1 MKENKKA
8 ILEILKKSSKK
19 DGKFENLVLNLALQK
34 IDSDSFEF
42 DGDAV
47 YTNDKKRL
55 VYCMSQEASF
65 TIPEGVEIIG
75 EMAFR
80 GKKTLKN
87 VIIANSVKEIEHD
100 AFYDCDELDNVY
112 VPAGVK
118 VVKSY
123 AFAECDKLKKV
134 TFAGT
139 PNKLSRHAF
148 DDCDQLHNIIVPAGS
163 SKFFRKELHFIN
175 GDTDY
180 LVLEKAEKKAE
191 AEFGAICKGKA
202 DVITNTPDESFAGKM
217 MGDGMMFVPEEG
229 HIYAP
234 CDANVEFVFPTKH
247 AIGLK
252 TKDGVEL
259 LLHIGIDTV
268 KMNGE
273 GFDVKVSDGQSVKKG
288 ELLMDF
294 DLEKVAR
301 EAKSTASVMVF
312 TNLGEDNT
320 IEVVK
325 LGEVK
330 PEELVLKL
338 K

>member
-42 DGDAV
+42 DGEAV

-55 VYCMSQEASF
+55 VYCMSQETSF

-80 GKKTLKN
+80 GKKALKN

-100 AFYDCDELDNVY
+100 AFYDCDELDNIY

-118 VVKSY
+118 VVRSY

-139 PNKLSRHAF
+139 PEKVGRHTF
-148 DDCDQLHNIIVPAGS
+148 EDCDQLHDIIVPAGS
-163 SKFFRKELHFIN
+163 SKFFCKELHFID

-191 AEFGAICKGKA
+191 NTAKKVEKKAEMTEKKA
-202 DVITNTPDESFAGKM
+202 EKKAETSEK
-217 MGDGMMFVPEEG
+217 
-229 HIYAP
+229 
-234 CDANVEFVFPTKH
+234 
-247 AIGLK
+247 K
-252 TKDGVEL
+252 TKKEPAK
-259 LLHIGIDTV
+259 V
-268 KMNGE
+268 K
-273 GFDVKVSDGQSVKKG
+273 
-288 ELLMDF
+288 
-294 DLEKVAR
+294 
-301 EAKSTASVMVF
+301 
-312 TNLGEDNT
+312 
-320 IEVVK
+320 
-325 LGEVK
+325 
-330 PEELVLKL
+330 
-338 K
+338 

>member
-34 IDSDSFEF
+34 IDSDSFEY

-55 VYCMSQEASF
+55 VYCMSQETSF

-139 PNKLSRHAF
+139 PEKVSRHTF
-148 DDCDQLHNIIVPAGS
+148 DDCDQLHDIIVPAGS
-163 SKFFRKELHFIN
+163 SKFFRKELHFID

-180 LVLEKAEKKAE
+180 LVLEDPKKKTEKKEVAEKKVE
-191 AEFGAICKGKA
+191 TPEKKA
-202 DVITNTPDESFAGKM
+202 DKKADSEK
-217 MGDGMMFVPEEG
+217 
-229 HIYAP
+229 
-234 CDANVEFVFPTKH
+234 
-247 AIGLK
+247 
-252 TKDGVEL
+252 KDKKADSEKKA
-259 LLHIGIDTV
+259 DKKADSENKAKKEPAKV
-268 KMNGE
+268 K
-273 GFDVKVSDGQSVKKG
+273 
-288 ELLMDF
+288 
-294 DLEKVAR
+294 
-301 EAKSTASVMVF
+301 
-312 TNLGEDNT
+312 
-320 IEVVK
+320 
-325 LGEVK
+325 
-330 PEELVLKL
+330 
-338 K
+338 

>member
-8 ILEILKKSSKK
+8 ILDILKKKSKK

-34 IDSDSFEF
+34 IDSDSFEY

-55 VYCMSQEASF
+55 VYCMSQETSF

-80 GKKTLKN
+80 GKKVLKN

-139 PNKLSRHAF
+139 PEKVGRHTF
-148 DDCDQLHNIIVPAGS
+148 DDCDQLHDIIVPTGS

-180 LVLEKAEKKAE
+180 LVLEKAEKKVEIPEKKAE
-191 AEFGAICKGKA
+191 TSEKKSKKEGAEKKVETPEKKA
-202 DVITNTPDESFAGKM
+202 DKKADSENKAKKEPAK
-217 MGDGMMFVPEEG
+217 
-229 HIYAP
+229 
-234 CDANVEFVFPTKH
+234 
-247 AIGLK
+247 
-252 TKDGVEL
+252 
-259 LLHIGIDTV
+259 V
-268 KMNGE
+268 K
-273 GFDVKVSDGQSVKKG
+273 
-288 ELLMDF
+288 
-294 DLEKVAR
+294 
-301 EAKSTASVMVF
+301 
-312 TNLGEDNT
+312 
-320 IEVVK
+320 
-325 LGEVK
+325 
-330 PEELVLKL
+330 
-338 K
+338 

>member
-34 IDSDSFEF
+34 IDSDSFEY

-47 YTNDKKRL
+47 YSNDKKRL
-55 VYCMSQEASF
+55 VYCMSQATSF

-80 GKKTLKN
+80 GKKALKN

-123 AFAECDKLKKV
+123 AFAECDKLKKI

-139 PNKLSRHAF
+139 PNKVSRHAF
-148 DDCDQLHNIIVPAGS
+148 DDCDQLHDIIVPVGS
-163 SKFFRKELHFIN
+163 SKFFRKELHFID

-180 LVLEKAEKKAE
+180 LVLEDSKKKAEVADKKADASEKKTDKKVETSEKKTDKKVETSEKKAKKE
-191 AEFGAICKGKA
+191 PAK
-202 DVITNTPDESFAGKM
+202 
-217 MGDGMMFVPEEG
+217 
-229 HIYAP
+229 
-234 CDANVEFVFPTKH
+234 
-247 AIGLK
+247 
-252 TKDGVEL
+252 
-259 LLHIGIDTV
+259 V
-268 KMNGE
+268 K
-273 GFDVKVSDGQSVKKG
+273 
-288 ELLMDF
+288 
-294 DLEKVAR
+294 
-301 EAKSTASVMVF
+301 
-312 TNLGEDNT
+312 
-320 IEVVK
+320 
-325 LGEVK
+325 
-330 PEELVLKL
+330 
-338 K
+338 

>member
-34 IDSDSFEF
+34 IDSDSFEY
-42 DGDAV
+42 DGEAV

-55 VYCMSQEASF
+55 VYCMSQETSF
-65 TIPEGVEIIG
+65 TIPEGVEVIG

-80 GKKTLKN
+80 GKKALKN

-123 AFAECDKLKKV
+123 AFAECDKLKKI

-139 PNKLSRHAF
+139 PNKVSRHAF
-148 DDCDQLHNIIVPAGS
+148 DDCDQLHDIIVPVGS
-163 SKFFRKELHFIN
+163 SKFFRKELHFID

-191 AEFGAICKGKA
+191 TSGK
-202 DVITNTPDESFAGKM
+202 
-217 MGDGMMFVPEEG
+217 
-229 HIYAP
+229 
-234 CDANVEFVFPTKH
+234 
-247 AIGLK
+247 K
-252 TKDGVEL
+252 TETSEKKAKKEPAK
-259 LLHIGIDTV
+259 V
-268 KMNGE
+268 K
-273 GFDVKVSDGQSVKKG
+273 
-288 ELLMDF
+288 
-294 DLEKVAR
+294 
-301 EAKSTASVMVF
+301 
-312 TNLGEDNT
+312 
-320 IEVVK
+320 
-325 LGEVK
+325 
-330 PEELVLKL
+330 
-338 K
+338 

>member
-34 IDSDSFEF
+34 IDSDSFEY
-42 DGDAV
+42 DGEAV

-55 VYCMSQEASF
+55 VYCMSQETSF

-80 GKKTLKN
+80 GKKALKN

-118 VVKSY
+118 VVRSY

-139 PNKLSRHAF
+139 PEKVGRHTF
-148 DDCDQLHNIIVPAGS
+148 DDCDQLHDIIVPVGS
-163 SKFFRKELHFIN
+163 SKFFRKELHFVD

-180 LVLEKAEKKAE
+180 LVLEDPKKKAEISAKKAETSEKKDKKAEKKEAAEKKAE
-191 AEFGAICKGKA
+191 TPIKKA
-202 DVITNTPDESFAGKM
+202 DKKADSENKAKKEPAK
-217 MGDGMMFVPEEG
+217 
-229 HIYAP
+229 
-234 CDANVEFVFPTKH
+234 
-247 AIGLK
+247 
-252 TKDGVEL
+252 
-259 LLHIGIDTV
+259 V
-268 KMNGE
+268 K
-273 GFDVKVSDGQSVKKG
+273 
-288 ELLMDF
+288 
-294 DLEKVAR
+294 
-301 EAKSTASVMVF
+301 
-312 TNLGEDNT
+312 
-320 IEVVK
+320 
-325 LGEVK
+325 
-330 PEELVLKL
+330 
-338 K
+338 

>member
-8 ILEILKKSSKK
+8 ILEILKKKSKK

-65 TIPEGVEIIG
+65 AIPEGVEIIG

-80 GKKTLKN
+80 GKKALKN
-87 VIIANSVKEIEHD
+87 IIIANSVKEIEHD

-123 AFAECDKLKKV
+123 AFAECDKLKKI

-139 PNKLSRHAF
+139 PNKVSRHAF
-148 DDCDQLHNIIVPAGS
+148 DDCDQLHDIIVPVGS
-163 SKFFRKELHFIN
+163 SKFFRKELHFID

-180 LVLEKAEKKAE
+180 LVLEDSKKKAEIADKKADASEKKTDKKVETSEKKVDKKAETSEKKAKKE
-191 AEFGAICKGKA
+191 PAK
-202 DVITNTPDESFAGKM
+202 
-217 MGDGMMFVPEEG
+217 
-229 HIYAP
+229 
-234 CDANVEFVFPTKH
+234 
-247 AIGLK
+247 
-252 TKDGVEL
+252 
-259 LLHIGIDTV
+259 V
-268 KMNGE
+268 K
-273 GFDVKVSDGQSVKKG
+273 
-288 ELLMDF
+288 
-294 DLEKVAR
+294 
-301 EAKSTASVMVF
+301 
-312 TNLGEDNT
+312 
-320 IEVVK
+320 
-325 LGEVK
+325 
-330 PEELVLKL
+330 
-338 K
+338 

>member
-34 IDSDSFEF
+34 IDSDSFEY
-42 DGDAV
+42 DGEAV
-47 YTNDKKRL
+47 YTNNKKRL
-55 VYCMSQEASF
+55 VYCMSQETSF
-65 TIPEGVEIIG
+65 TIPEGVEVIG

-80 GKKTLKN
+80 GKKALKD

-118 VVKSY
+118 MVKSY

-180 LVLEKAEKKAE
+180 LVLEAPKKKAEIAAKKAETPEKKDKKAEKKDKKEVAE
-191 AEFGAICKGKA
+191 KKVETSEKKDKKAEKKDKKA
-202 DVITNTPDESFAGKM
+202 ETSENKAKKEPAK
-217 MGDGMMFVPEEG
+217 
-229 HIYAP
+229 
-234 CDANVEFVFPTKH
+234 
-247 AIGLK
+247 
-252 TKDGVEL
+252 
-259 LLHIGIDTV
+259 V
-268 KMNGE
+268 K
-273 GFDVKVSDGQSVKKG
+273 
-288 ELLMDF
+288 
-294 DLEKVAR
+294 
-301 EAKSTASVMVF
+301 
-312 TNLGEDNT
+312 
-320 IEVVK
+320 
-325 LGEVK
+325 
-330 PEELVLKL
+330 
-338 K
+338 

>member
-65 TIPEGVEIIG
+65 AIPDGVEIIG

-112 VPAGVK
+112 VPASVK
-118 VVKSY
+118 IVRSY

-139 PNKLSRHAF
+139 PEKVGRHTF
-148 DDCDQLHNIIVPAGS
+148 DDCNQLHDIIVPAGS

-180 LVLEKAEKKAE
+180 LVLEKAEKKVEIPEKKAE
-191 AEFGAICKGKA
+191 TSEKKSKKEGAEKKVETPEKKA
-202 DVITNTPDESFAGKM
+202 DKKADSENKAKKEPAK
-217 MGDGMMFVPEEG
+217 
-229 HIYAP
+229 
-234 CDANVEFVFPTKH
+234 
-247 AIGLK
+247 
-252 TKDGVEL
+252 
-259 LLHIGIDTV
+259 V
-268 KMNGE
+268 K
-273 GFDVKVSDGQSVKKG
+273 
-288 ELLMDF
+288 
-294 DLEKVAR
+294 
-301 EAKSTASVMVF
+301 
-312 TNLGEDNT
+312 
-320 IEVVK
+320 
-325 LGEVK
+325 
-330 PEELVLKL
+330 
-338 K
+338 

>member
-8 ILEILKKSSKK
+8 ILDILKKKSKK

-123 AFAECDKLKKV
+123 AFAECDKLKKI

-139 PNKLSRHAF
+139 PNKLSRHTF
-148 DDCDQLHNIIVPAGS
+148 DDCDQLHDIIVPAGS
-163 SKFFRKELHFIN
+163 SKFFRKELHFID

-180 LVLEKAEKKAE
+180 LVLEDPKKKAEIADKKVDASEKKTDKKAEASEKKTDKKVETSEKKAE
-191 AEFGAICKGKA
+191 TSEKKA
-202 DVITNTPDESFAGKM
+202 KKEPAK
-217 MGDGMMFVPEEG
+217 
-229 HIYAP
+229 
-234 CDANVEFVFPTKH
+234 
-247 AIGLK
+247 
-252 TKDGVEL
+252 
-259 LLHIGIDTV
+259 V
-268 KMNGE
+268 K
-273 GFDVKVSDGQSVKKG
+273 
-288 ELLMDF
+288 
-294 DLEKVAR
+294 
-301 EAKSTASVMVF
+301 
-312 TNLGEDNT
+312 
-320 IEVVK
+320 
-325 LGEVK
+325 
-330 PEELVLKL
+330 
-338 K
+338 

>member
-34 IDSDSFEF
+34 IDSDSFEY
-42 DGDAV
+42 DGEAV

-55 VYCMSQEASF
+55 VYCMSQETSF

-80 GKKTLKN
+80 GKKALKN

-123 AFAECDKLKKV
+123 AFAECDKLKKI

-139 PNKLSRHAF
+139 PEKVGRHTF
-148 DDCDQLHNIIVPAGS
+148 DDCDQLHDIIVPVGS
-163 SKFFRKELHFIN
+163 SKFFRKELHFID

-180 LVLEKAEKKAE
+180 LVLEDPKKKAETAEKKAEKKAE
-191 AEFGAICKGKA
+191 TAEKKAETSEKKDKKA
-202 DVITNTPDESFAGKM
+202 DKKEAAEKKAETP
-217 MGDGMMFVPEEG
+217 
-229 HIYAP
+229 
-234 CDANVEFVFPTKH
+234 
-247 AIGLK
+247 
-252 TKDGVEL
+252 
-259 LLHIGIDTV
+259 
-268 KMNGE
+268 
-273 GFDVKVSDGQSVKKG
+273 VKKADKKADS
-288 ELLMDF
+288 ENKAKK
-294 DLEKVAR
+294 EPAKV
-301 EAKSTASVMVF
+301 K
-312 TNLGEDNT
+312 
-320 IEVVK
+320 
-325 LGEVK
+325 
-330 PEELVLKL
+330 
-338 K
+338 

>member
-55 VYCMSQEASF
+55 VYCMSHEASF
-65 TIPEGVEIIG
+65 AIPEGVEIIG

-112 VPAGVK
+112 VPASVK
-118 VVKSY
+118 IVRSY

-139 PNKLSRHAF
+139 PEKVGRHTF
-148 DDCDQLHNIIVPAGS
+148 DDCNQLHDIIVPAGS

-180 LVLEKAEKKAE
+180 LVLEKAEKKVEIPEKKAE
-191 AEFGAICKGKA
+191 TSEKKSKKEGAEKKVETPEKKA
-202 DVITNTPDESFAGKM
+202 DKKADSENKAKKEPAK
-217 MGDGMMFVPEEG
+217 
-229 HIYAP
+229 
-234 CDANVEFVFPTKH
+234 
-247 AIGLK
+247 
-252 TKDGVEL
+252 
-259 LLHIGIDTV
+259 V
-268 KMNGE
+268 K
-273 GFDVKVSDGQSVKKG
+273 
-288 ELLMDF
+288 
-294 DLEKVAR
+294 
-301 EAKSTASVMVF
+301 
-312 TNLGEDNT
+312 
-320 IEVVK
+320 
-325 LGEVK
+325 
-330 PEELVLKL
+330 
-338 K
+338 

>member
-65 TIPEGVEIIG
+65 AIPEGVEIIG

-80 GKKTLKN
+80 GKKALKN

-112 VPAGVK
+112 VPASVK
-118 VVKSY
+118 IVRSY

-139 PNKLSRHAF
+139 PEKVGRHTF
-148 DDCDQLHNIIVPAGS
+148 DDCNQLHDIIVPAGS

-180 LVLEKAEKKAE
+180 LVLDKAEKKVEIPEKKAE
-191 AEFGAICKGKA
+191 TSEKKSKKEGAEKKVETPEKKA
-202 DVITNTPDESFAGKM
+202 DKKADSENKAKKEPAK
-217 MGDGMMFVPEEG
+217 
-229 HIYAP
+229 
-234 CDANVEFVFPTKH
+234 
-247 AIGLK
+247 
-252 TKDGVEL
+252 
-259 LLHIGIDTV
+259 V
-268 KMNGE
+268 K
-273 GFDVKVSDGQSVKKG
+273 
-288 ELLMDF
+288 
-294 DLEKVAR
+294 
-301 EAKSTASVMVF
+301 
-312 TNLGEDNT
+312 
-320 IEVVK
+320 
-325 LGEVK
+325 
-330 PEELVLKL
+330 
-338 K
+338 

>member
-8 ILEILKKSSKK
+8 ILDILKKKSKK

-47 YTNDKKRL
+47 YTNDMKRL

-87 VIIANSVKEIEHD
+87 IIIANSVKEIEHD

-123 AFAECDKLKKV
+123 AFAECDKLKKI

-139 PNKLSRHAF
+139 PNKLSRHTF
-148 DDCDQLHNIIVPAGS
+148 DDCDLLHDIIVPIGS
-163 SKFFRKELHFIN
+163 SKFFRKELHFID

-180 LVLEKAEKKAE
+180 LVLEDSKKKAEVADKKADASEKKTDKKVETSEKKTDKKVETSEKKAKKE
-191 AEFGAICKGKA
+191 PAK
-202 DVITNTPDESFAGKM
+202 
-217 MGDGMMFVPEEG
+217 
-229 HIYAP
+229 
-234 CDANVEFVFPTKH
+234 
-247 AIGLK
+247 
-252 TKDGVEL
+252 
-259 LLHIGIDTV
+259 V
-268 KMNGE
+268 K
-273 GFDVKVSDGQSVKKG
+273 
-288 ELLMDF
+288 
-294 DLEKVAR
+294 
-301 EAKSTASVMVF
+301 
-312 TNLGEDNT
+312 
-320 IEVVK
+320 
-325 LGEVK
+325 
-330 PEELVLKL
+330 
-338 K
+338 

>member
-8 ILEILKKSSKK
+8 ILDILKKKSKK

-47 YTNDKKRL
+47 YTNDMKRL

-123 AFAECDKLKKV
+123 AFAECDKLKKI

-139 PNKLSRHAF
+139 PNKLSRHTF
-148 DDCDQLHNIIVPAGS
+148 DDCDQLHDIIVPVGS
-163 SKFFRKELHFIN
+163 SKFFRKELHFID

-180 LVLEKAEKKAE
+180 LVLEDPKKKAEIADKKMETSEKKTDKKVETSEKKTDKKVETSEKKAKKE
-191 AEFGAICKGKA
+191 PAK
-202 DVITNTPDESFAGKM
+202 
-217 MGDGMMFVPEEG
+217 
-229 HIYAP
+229 
-234 CDANVEFVFPTKH
+234 
-247 AIGLK
+247 
-252 TKDGVEL
+252 
-259 LLHIGIDTV
+259 V
-268 KMNGE
+268 K
-273 GFDVKVSDGQSVKKG
+273 
-288 ELLMDF
+288 
-294 DLEKVAR
+294 
-301 EAKSTASVMVF
+301 
-312 TNLGEDNT
+312 
-320 IEVVK
+320 
-325 LGEVK
+325 
-330 PEELVLKL
+330 
-338 K
+338 

>member
-42 DGDAV
+42 DGNAV

-55 VYCMSQEASF
+55 VYCMSQETSF

-80 GKKTLKN
+80 GKKALKN

-123 AFAECDKLKKV
+123 AFAECDKLKKI

-148 DDCDQLHNIIVPAGS
+148 DDCEQLHDIIVPKGS
-163 SKFFRKELHFIN
+163 SKFFRKELHFID

-180 LVLEKAEKKAE
+180 LVLEKTEKKADMTEKKAEKKAE
-191 AEFGAICKGKA
+191 TSGNKA
-202 DVITNTPDESFAGKM
+202 KKEPAK
-217 MGDGMMFVPEEG
+217 
-229 HIYAP
+229 
-234 CDANVEFVFPTKH
+234 
-247 AIGLK
+247 
-252 TKDGVEL
+252 
-259 LLHIGIDTV
+259 V
-268 KMNGE
+268 K
-273 GFDVKVSDGQSVKKG
+273 
-288 ELLMDF
+288 
-294 DLEKVAR
+294 
-301 EAKSTASVMVF
+301 
-312 TNLGEDNT
+312 
-320 IEVVK
+320 
-325 LGEVK
+325 
-330 PEELVLKL
+330 
-338 K
+338 

>member
-34 IDSDSFEF
+34 IDSDSFEY

-55 VYCMSQEASF
+55 VYCMSQETSF

-80 GKKTLKN
+80 GKKALKN

-100 AFYDCDELDNVY
+100 AFYDCDELDNIY

-118 VVKSY
+118 VVRSY

-139 PNKLSRHAF
+139 PEKVSRHTF
-148 DDCDQLHNIIVPAGS
+148 DDCDQLHDIIVPAGS
-163 SKFFRKELHFIN
+163 SKFFRKELHFID

-180 LVLEKAEKKAE
+180 LILEDPKKKAEIAGKKAETSEKKNKKEVAEKKVE
-191 AEFGAICKGKA
+191 TPEKKA
-202 DVITNTPDESFAGKM
+202 DKKADSEK
-217 MGDGMMFVPEEG
+217 
-229 HIYAP
+229 
-234 CDANVEFVFPTKH
+234 
-247 AIGLK
+247 K
-252 TKDGVEL
+252 TDKKADSENKSKKEPAK
-259 LLHIGIDTV
+259 V
-268 KMNGE
+268 K
-273 GFDVKVSDGQSVKKG
+273 
-288 ELLMDF
+288 
-294 DLEKVAR
+294 
-301 EAKSTASVMVF
+301 
-312 TNLGEDNT
+312 
-320 IEVVK
+320 
-325 LGEVK
+325 
-330 PEELVLKL
+330 
-338 K
+338 

>member
-8 ILEILKKSSKK
+8 ILEILKKKSKK

-34 IDSDSFEF
+34 IDSDSFEY

-80 GKKTLKN
+80 GKKALKN

-148 DDCDQLHNIIVPAGS
+148 DDCDQLHDIIVPVGS
-163 SKFFRKELHFIN
+163 SKFFRKELHFID

-180 LVLEKAEKKAE
+180 LVLEDSKKKADSEKKVEKKADSE
-191 AEFGAICKGKA
+191 NKA
-202 DVITNTPDESFAGKM
+202 KKEPAK
-217 MGDGMMFVPEEG
+217 
-229 HIYAP
+229 
-234 CDANVEFVFPTKH
+234 
-247 AIGLK
+247 
-252 TKDGVEL
+252 
-259 LLHIGIDTV
+259 V
-268 KMNGE
+268 K
-273 GFDVKVSDGQSVKKG
+273 
-288 ELLMDF
+288 
-294 DLEKVAR
+294 
-301 EAKSTASVMVF
+301 
-312 TNLGEDNT
+312 
-320 IEVVK
+320 
-325 LGEVK
+325 
-330 PEELVLKL
+330 
-338 K
+338 

>member
-34 IDSDSFEF
+34 IDSDSFEY
-42 DGDAV
+42 DGNAV
-47 YTNDKKRL
+47 YTNNKKRL
-55 VYCMSQEASF
+55 VYCMSQEKSF

-80 GKKTLKN
+80 GKKALKN

-118 VVKSY
+118 IVRSY

-139 PNKLSRHAF
+139 PEKVGRHTF
-148 DDCDQLHNIIVPAGS
+148 DDCNQLHDIIVPAGS

-180 LVLEKAEKKAE
+180 LVLEKADKKVEIPEKKADKK
-191 AEFGAICKGKA
+191 AETSGK
-202 DVITNTPDESFAGKM
+202 
-217 MGDGMMFVPEEG
+217 
-229 HIYAP
+229 
-234 CDANVEFVFPTKH
+234 
-247 AIGLK
+247 K
-252 TKDGVEL
+252 TKASEKK
-259 LLHIGIDTV
+259 TEKKPAKV
-268 KMNGE
+268 K
-273 GFDVKVSDGQSVKKG
+273 
-288 ELLMDF
+288 
-294 DLEKVAR
+294 
-301 EAKSTASVMVF
+301 
-312 TNLGEDNT
+312 
-320 IEVVK
+320 
-325 LGEVK
+325 
-330 PEELVLKL
+330 
-338 K
+338 

>member
-8 ILEILKKSSKK
+8 ILDILKKKSKK

-65 TIPEGVEIIG
+65 AIPEGVEIIG

-87 VIIANSVKEIEHD
+87 VIIANSVREIEHD
-100 AFYDCDELDNVY
+100 AFYDCGELDNVY
-112 VPAGVK
+112 VPASVK
-118 VVKSY
+118 IVRSY

-139 PNKLSRHAF
+139 PEKVGRHTF
-148 DDCDQLHNIIVPAGS
+148 DDCNQLHDIIVPAGS

-180 LVLEKAEKKAE
+180 LVLEKAEKKVEIPEKKAE
-191 AEFGAICKGKA
+191 TSEKKSKKEGAEKKVETPEKKA
-202 DVITNTPDESFAGKM
+202 DKKADSENKAKKEPAK
-217 MGDGMMFVPEEG
+217 
-229 HIYAP
+229 
-234 CDANVEFVFPTKH
+234 
-247 AIGLK
+247 
-252 TKDGVEL
+252 
-259 LLHIGIDTV
+259 V
-268 KMNGE
+268 K
-273 GFDVKVSDGQSVKKG
+273 
-288 ELLMDF
+288 
-294 DLEKVAR
+294 
-301 EAKSTASVMVF
+301 
-312 TNLGEDNT
+312 
-320 IEVVK
+320 
-325 LGEVK
+325 
-330 PEELVLKL
+330 
-338 K
+338 

>member
-34 IDSDSFEF
+34 IDSDSFEY

-55 VYCMSQEASF
+55 VYCMSQETSF

-80 GKKTLKN
+80 GKKALKN

-100 AFYDCDELDNVY
+100 AFYDCDELDNIY

-118 VVKSY
+118 IVRSY

-139 PNKLSRHAF
+139 PEKVGRHTF
-148 DDCDQLHNIIVPAGS
+148 DDCDQLHDIIVPAGS
-163 SKFFRKELHFIN
+163 SKFFRKELHFID

-180 LVLEKAEKKAE
+180 LVLEDSKKKAETAEKKAE
-191 AEFGAICKGKA
+191 KKEVAEKKNKKA
-202 DVITNTPDESFAGKM
+202 DKKEVAEKKAETP
-217 MGDGMMFVPEEG
+217 
-229 HIYAP
+229 
-234 CDANVEFVFPTKH
+234 
-247 AIGLK
+247 
-252 TKDGVEL
+252 
-259 LLHIGIDTV
+259 
-268 KMNGE
+268 
-273 GFDVKVSDGQSVKKG
+273 VKKADKKADS
-288 ELLMDF
+288 ENKAKK
-294 DLEKVAR
+294 EPAKV
-301 EAKSTASVMVF
+301 K
-312 TNLGEDNT
+312 
-320 IEVVK
+320 
-325 LGEVK
+325 
-330 PEELVLKL
+330 
-338 K
+338 